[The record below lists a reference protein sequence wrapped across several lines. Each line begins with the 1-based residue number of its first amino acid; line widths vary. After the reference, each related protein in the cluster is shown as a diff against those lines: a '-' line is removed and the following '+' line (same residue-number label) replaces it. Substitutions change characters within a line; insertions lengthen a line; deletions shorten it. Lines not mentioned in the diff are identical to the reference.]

1 MKGCTIT
8 MPLEEYQKLEKY
20 IKQIDTMDSYIQ
32 QIEALKGEIQSLKG
46 EIFTLKDINQELNI
60 LSSGNTRELKV
71 KIGSLQREIQ
81 SLKNINQELK
91 WSTISTEDKIAT
103 VNIAIAENK
112 FMEEL
117 WYYSQT
123 GDYIPRTIQEQLEN
137 NGWSSGEGAEPDD
150 LYVIIAE
157 VHNMFNVEGQLE
169 KWLDYIQCEMWTDFV
184 NLATEGPDCILGCKN
199 LEEFREK
206 FLNYFRKDSFRKRYN
221 LQLQKRPK

>member
-32 QIEALKGEIQSLKG
+32 QIEALKGEIQSLK
-46 EIFTLKDINQELNI
+46 D
-60 LSSGNTRELKV
+60 
-71 KIGSLQREIQ
+71 
-81 SLKNINQELK
+81 INQELK
-91 WSTISTEDKIAT
+91 WSSGDKIAL
-103 VNIAIAENK
+103 AHNK
-112 FMEEL
+112 VMEEL

-123 GDYIPRTIQEQLEN
+123 GDYIPNKIQEQLEN

-206 FLNYFRKDSFRKRYN
+206 FLNYFRKDSFRKRYRLP
-221 LQLQKRPK
+221 LQYRPK